1 MRIEPSNV
9 LRNKARAAG
18 ATEWLANVPV
28 LVDTLSV
35 EWGFTVD
42 HGFADG
48 TEAFVA
54 AVTMA
59 DGSDAVLKLLIPRE
73 DGYENHEITVL
84 QLANGDGCAALL
96 RSDPE
101 RRALLLERLGPSVHD
116 LGLPLAQRHEILCAT
131 ALNFWRPAPDSG
143 LRSGAEK
150 GQWLID
156 SIRTLWVEL
165 GQPCSQAAIDL
176 AVECAHRRIAAH
188 DDQRSVLVHGDVH
201 EWNTLQAGD
210 GFKLI
215 DPDGLIAEPEYD
227 LGIIMREDADELL
240 AAPSVVEASWQRAQ
254 WLADRCGL
262 DAIATWEW
270 GVVERVSTGLLATN
284 LELQP
289 FGRDMLAVSD
299 ALAGAAAK

>member
-1 MRIEPSNV
+1 MRIEPSTV
-9 LRNKARAAG
+9 LRNKAKAAS
-18 ATEWLANVPV
+18 ATGWLQTLPT
-28 LVDTLSV
+28 LVDTLSA

-59 DGSDAVLKLLIPRE
+59 DGTPAVLKLLIPRA
-73 DGYENHEITVL
+73 DAFENHEITVL
-84 QLANGDGCAALL
+84 ELADGDGCAALL
-96 RSDPE
+96 RADPE
-101 RRALLLERLGPSVHD
+101 RRALLLERLGPSLHD

-131 ALNFWRPAPDSG
+131 ALAFWRPVAGSG

-156 SIRTLWVEL
+156 SITGLWGEL
-165 GQPCSQAAIDL
+165 GRPCSEAAIEL
-176 AVECAHRRIAAH
+176 AVECAHQRIAAH
-188 DDQRSVLVHGDVH
+188 DDRRAVLVHGDVH
-201 EWNTLQAGD
+201 EWNTLRAGD

-215 DPDGLIAEPEYD
+215 DPDGLVAEPEYD

-240 AAPSVVEASWQRAQ
+240 AAPSVVEASWQRAH
-254 WLADRCGL
+254 WLANRCGL
-262 DAIATWEW
+262 DAVATWEW

-299 ALAGAAAK
+299 ALAGAATK

>member
-9 LRNKARAAG
+9 LRNKAKAAG
-18 ATEWLANVPV
+18 ATQWLDNVPT
-28 LVDTLSV
+28 LVDELSI

-54 AVTMA
+54 AVTMH
-59 DGSDAVLKLLIPRE
+59 DGSAAVLKLLIPRA
-73 DGYENHEITVL
+73 DAFENHEITVL

-96 RSDPE
+96 RADPE

-116 LGLPLAQRHEILCAT
+116 LGLPLAQRHEIMCAT
-131 ALNFWRPAPDSG
+131 ALAFWRPALDSG
-143 LRSGAEK
+143 LRTGAVK

-156 SIRTLWVEL
+156 SITTLWVEL
-165 GQPCSQAAIDL
+165 DRPCSEAAIDL
-176 AVECAHRRIAAH
+176 AVKCARRRIAAH
-188 DDQRSVLVHGDVH
+188 DDQRAVLVHGDVH

-227 LGIIMREDADELL
+227 LGIIMREDADVLL
-240 AAPSVVEASWQRAQ
+240 AAPSVMDASWQRAH

-262 DAIATWEW
+262 DAVATWEW
-270 GVVERVSTGLLATN
+270 GVVERVSTGLLATS
-284 LELQP
+284 LDLQP
-289 FGRDMLAVSD
+289 FGREMLAVSD
-299 ALAGAAAK
+299 ALAEASNS